1 MTRSEIADPAKP
13 LLVEKKLDNREH
25 ACAQKLTACEDLFPR
40 IAAASIQLGAA
51 MNSVA
56 RAFVL
61 FAFMALLTLHVATG
75 FLASFTEKVPRA
87 VVGIDTVIQAGLI
100 SWLGHTNTLALL
112 AFLTLLLPAAVCLR
126 AVQAS
131 RSARPEP
138 VGIKPAR
145 VKRMVD
151 RTPKPDLRPQ
161 DRQLLANLLE
171 GVAGQVAQEHEML
184 KANERP
190 RPFVRLMPLVPIPP
204 DGPPR
209 SWFGG
214 NPSLPE
220 GTPWPILGGKP
231 AAFLAQI
238 DCTAL
243 PADLWGGVGPRNGWL
258 SFFLGY
264 ENGYL
269 AARILHTR
277 SYGGPVGPPFPTE
290 FEWLSLH
297 EVPGTD
303 WTSLVR
309 KDVPKWPVA
318 VVRVPSTMQD
328 PLIRTKPG
336 SDDES
341 DPRFLRYHTGFDL
354 NEPGWKPFDAAS
366 TLLMLDTA
374 TAHAREMAGR
384 RRRNL
389 DKAAKTLDQLAAQ
402 PERFDNPDAA
412 RKWAEDEKARSL
424 QSMAAWEACL
434 SQAGALRA
442 AAEREIASG
451 SRLEALIDDL
461 ITTLAEITIPDGND
475 ARPTSAFPTR
485 CPPEANASWLAS
497 WAKLAQHHATFLYA
511 ADPAALPPAWRAMV
525 EKQATHDAQREMG
538 SMRDVPDG
546 YVHEFAMG
554 HDVTLLQLPTSYLM
568 NWIWGDTY
576 DLVLIIGKA
585 DLDRGDFSRVK
596 VQITN

>member
-1 MTRSEIADPAKP
+1 MK
-13 LLVEKKLDNREH
+13 
-25 ACAQKLTACEDLFPR
+25 
-40 IAAASIQLGAA
+40 
-51 MNSVA
+51 SVA

-87 VVGIDTVIQAGLI
+87 VTGIDTVIRTGLV

-126 AVQAS
+126 ALQAG
-131 RSARPEP
+131 RSVHPEP
-138 VGIKPAR
+138 VIIKPAR
-145 VKRMVD
+145 MQRMVD
-151 RTPKPDLRPQ
+151 RAPKPDLRPQ
-161 DRQLLANLLE
+161 DRQLLANILE
-171 GVAGQVAQEHEML
+171 GVVGQVAREHEML

-190 RPFVRLMPLVPIPP
+190 SPFVRLVPQVPIPP
-204 DGPPR
+204 DGPPH

-220 GTPWPILGGKP
+220 GTSWPILGGKP

-238 DCTAL
+238 DCSAL
-243 PADLWGGVGPRNGWL
+243 PADLCGGAGPRNGWL

-277 SYGGPVGPPFPTE
+277 SYGAPAEPPFPIE

-318 VVRVPSTMQD
+318 VVRVPSKVQD
-328 PLIRTKPG
+328 PLVRTKPG

-366 TLLMLDTA
+366 TLLMLDTV

-389 DKAAKTLDQLAAQ
+389 DKVAKTLDQLATQ
-402 PERFDNPDAA
+402 PERFDNPNAT
-412 RKWAEDEKARSL
+412 RKWAEDEKARSA
-424 QSMAAWEACL
+424 QSMAAWDACL
-434 SQAGALRA
+434 SHAGALRA

-485 CPPEANASWLAS
+485 CPPEAATCWLTS
-497 WAKLAQHHATFLYA
+497 WATLAQHHATFLYA
-511 ADPAALPPAWRAMV
+511 ADPAALPPAWRTRV
-525 EKQATHDAQREMG
+525 EKQAAHDAQREMG

-554 HDVTLLQLPTSYLM
+554 QDVTLLQLPTSRLM

-576 DLVLIIGKA
+576 DLVLTIDKA
-585 DLDRGDFSRVK
+585 DLDRGDFGRVK